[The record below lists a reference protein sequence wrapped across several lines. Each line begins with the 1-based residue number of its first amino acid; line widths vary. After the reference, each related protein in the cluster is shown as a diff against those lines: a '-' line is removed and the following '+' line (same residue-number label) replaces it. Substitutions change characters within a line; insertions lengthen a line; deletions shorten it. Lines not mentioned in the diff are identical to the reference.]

1 MTESDIQLP
10 RFINI
15 VTLSAASIGIVMAV
29 WNILDDRSID
39 IAVPDEAIAL
49 VKHDPNP
56 PMMAWRPRI
65 PDSVGT
71 STTTIG
77 TIATSPIP
85 SVTSA
90 MPSCMMSGGYTVS
103 TSGPAVAGIPCANGR

>member
-1 MTESDIQLP
+1 MTRVL
-10 RFINI
+10 NI
-15 VTLSAASIGIVMAV
+15 LMLNAMSLLFMAAVIVLV
-29 WNILDDRSID
+29 WHTLDDRSTD

-71 STTTIG
+71 T
-77 TIATSPIP
+77 P
-85 SVTSA
+85 V
-90 MPSCMMSGGYTVS
+90 V
-103 TSGPAVAGIPCANGR
+103 GR

>member
-15 VTLSAASIGIVMAV
+15 VTLSAASWLLVIGIVMAV

-56 PMMAWRPRI
+56 PMMAWRPRM

-71 STTTIG
+71 SVITLG
-77 TIATSPIP
+77 SGA
-85 SVTSA
+85 SVCRTPNGDLMDLSA
-90 MPSCMMSGGYTVS
+90 CSGRS
-103 TSGPAVAGIPCANGR
+103 R